1 MENVLQAMHNWV
13 SEYIRTFYSDDI
25 EIQQAI
31 LLKEEHT
38 KKVTVI
44 SRELAKHLKL
54 SVHDQLLAEMI
65 GLFHDIGRF
74 KQFTLYR
81 TFNDALSENHALLGL
96 KVIEKLDFLK
106 EVSEEDRAILNFAIA
121 NHNAKLIAATD
132 NSRQLLFAKIIRDA
146 DKLDIYRVLE
156 PFLEPSDGTGCNET
170 FLQSFIHGR
179 QCDYAQ
185 IKTYDDRKLVRLMW
199 LYNIYFS
206 WTMLKIV
213 ERGYVDKIIECLPKT
228 PLMEQGVK
236 NLKIYIKGK
245 LTE

>member
-156 PFLEPSDGTGCNET
+156 PFLKPSDGTGCNET

>member
-1 MENVLQAMHNWV
+1 MENVLQVMHKWV
-13 SEYIRTFYSDDI
+13 QEYIRTFYSDDI
-25 EIQQAI
+25 EIHQAI

-38 KKVTVI
+38 KQVTII
-44 SRELAKHLKL
+44 SRELAKYLKL

-96 KVIEKLDFLK
+96 KVIEKLDFFQELH
-106 EVSEEDRAILNFAIA
+106 EADRAILHFAIA
-121 NHNAKLIAATD
+121 NHNAKLIKATD
-132 NSRQLLFAKIIRDA
+132 NGRELLFAKIIRDA

-156 PFLEPSDGTGCNET
+156 PFLEPSDGTGCNEA
-170 FLQSFIHGR
+170 FLQSFIHGC

-199 LYNIYFS
+199 LYNIYFG
-206 WTMLKIV
+206 WTMAKIV

-236 NLKIYIKGK
+236 NLKLYIKAK
-245 LTE
+245 LTK

>member
-1 MENVLQAMHNWV
+1 MENVLQSMHKWV
-13 SEYIRTFYSDDI
+13 QEYIRTFYSEDI
-25 EIQQAI
+25 EIQRAI
-31 LLKEEHT
+31 VLKEEHT
-38 KKVTVI
+38 QQVTVI
-44 SRELAKHLKL
+44 SRELAKYLKL
-54 SVHDQLLAEMI
+54 SVHDQILAEMI

-96 KVIEKLDFLK
+96 KVIAELDFLK
-106 EVSEEDRAILNFAIA
+106 ELSDADLAILNFAIA
-121 NHNAKLIAATD
+121 NHNAKLITATD

-156 PFLEPSDGTGCNET
+156 PFLQPSDGTGCNET

-213 ERGYVDKIIECLPKT
+213 ERGYVDKIIDCLPKT

-236 NLKIYIKGK
+236 NLKAYIKAK
-245 LTE
+245 LKE